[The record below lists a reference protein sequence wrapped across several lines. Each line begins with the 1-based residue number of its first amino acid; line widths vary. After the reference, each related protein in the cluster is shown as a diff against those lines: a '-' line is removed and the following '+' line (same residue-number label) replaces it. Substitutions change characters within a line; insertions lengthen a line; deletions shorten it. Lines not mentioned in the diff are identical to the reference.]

1 MLKDAE
7 RFIKVYDSLPLE
19 ERKNTIMVI
28 DDEPVS
34 WSLAHEEI
42 RNNTKR
48 GKTILKNLIELELI

>member
-7 RFIKVYDSLPLE
+7 RFIKVYDSLPIE

-28 DDEPVS
+28 EDEPVS

-42 RNNTKR
+42 KNKTKR
-48 GKTILKNLIELELI
+48 GKIILKNLIELELI